1 MKWPFSRERRAGL
14 EDPTVPVSSEQLV
27 SLWVGEWGGTSAGEP
42 VTIETALGV
51 PAIWAGI
58 NFIAGTIAGL
68 PLLTY
73 KKGTKGRKR
82 VTDDFAEMLQKR
94 VNEDT
99 SSFEWR
105 KYMVEQVLTGGR
117 GLTFIE
123 RAASGKIVALWPLD
137 PTQTTIRRVDGRKV
151 FDYRDGRRTVRYA
164 AADVIDIPAM
174 LKADRLTHRSPI
186 MTNREVV
193 AMAQAMTKYGGS
205 YFRNGG
211 VPPFAVTGNFT
222 TTKGMQ
228 NAADDF
234 ESAIKKAAKDKR
246 QALVLPT
253 GLEIK
258 SIGADPQKSQMVEAQ
273 RFVIEQIARIL
284 QLPPVFLQDLT
295 HGTYSNTEQQ
305 DLQLVKHTIKR
316 WVEQIEQELNM
327 KLFPVGSPLYVEFS
341 MDGLLR
347 GDFKTRMEGIAQGIQ
362 NGVLTPDEARS
373 MENRE
378 SMPGGDRLYIQ
389 GATIPLDQAGAQQG
403 AQQ

>member
-1 MKWPFSRERRAGL
+1 MKWPFSKERRAGI
-14 EDPTVPVSSEQLV
+14 EDPSVPVSSDQLV
-27 SLWVGEWGGTSAGEP
+27 SMWIGDIAGNSAGEV

-51 PAIWAGI
+51 PAIWAGV
-58 NFIAGTIAGL
+58 NFIASSIAGL

-73 KKGTKGRKR
+73 RKGTKGRKR
-82 VTDDFAEMLQKR
+82 VTDDMAEMLQKR
-94 VNEDT
+94 VNPDT

-105 KYMVEQVLTGGR
+105 KYTIEQVLTGGR

-123 RAASGKIVALWPLD
+123 RAASGRLVALWPLD
-137 PTQTTIRRVDGRKV
+137 PSQATVKRVDGRKV
-151 FDYRDGRRTVRYA
+151 FDYRDGRRTVRYDA
-164 AADVIDIPAM
+164 SEIIDIPAM
-174 LKADRLTHRSPI
+174 LKADRLTHRSPL
-186 MTNREVV
+186 MTNREVI

-222 TTKGMQ
+222 TPRGMQ
-228 NAADDF
+228 AAANDF
-234 ESAIKKAAKDKR
+234 EEAIRKAAKDKR

-253 GLEIK
+253 GLDIK

-273 RFVIEQIARIL
+273 RFVIEQLARVL
-284 QLPPVFLQDLT
+284 QLPPVFLQDLS

-316 WVEQIEQELNM
+316 WVEQIEQEMNM
-327 KLFPVGSPLYVEFS
+327 KLFPMGSPLYVEFS

-362 NGVLTPDEARS
+362 NGVMTPDEARA

-389 GATIPLDQAGAQQG
+389 GATIPLDHAGAQQG
-403 AQQ
+403 AQK

>member
-14 EDPTVPVSSEQLV
+14 EDPAVPVSSDQLV
-27 SLWVGEWGGTSAGEP
+27 SLWVGEWGGTSAGET
-42 VTIETALGV
+42 VTIESALGV
-51 PAIWAGI
+51 PAVWAGV

-73 KKGTKGRKR
+73 RKGTKGRKR

-94 VNEDT
+94 ANPDT

-123 RAASGKIVALWPLD
+123 RAASGRIVALWPLD

-151 FDYRDGRRTVRYA
+151 FDYRDGRRTVRYEA
-164 AADVIDIPAM
+164 SDVIDIPAM
-174 LKADRLTHRSPI
+174 LKADRLTHRSPL
-186 MTNREVV
+186 MTNKEVI

-234 ESAIKKAAKDKR
+234 EGAIRKAAKEKR
-246 QALVLPT
+246 QALVLPS
-253 GLEIK
+253 GLDIK

-327 KLFPVGSPLYVEFS
+327 KLFPMGSPMYVEFA

-362 NGVLTPDEARS
+362 NGVLTPDEARA

-378 SMPGGDRLYIQ
+378 SMPGGDRLFIQ
-389 GATIPLDQAGAQQG
+389 GATIPLEQAGAQQG
-403 AQQ
+403 AQT

>member
-1 MKWPFSRERRAGL
+1 MKWPFSKERRAGL
-14 EDPTVPVSSEQLV
+14 EDPTVPVSSDQLV
-27 SLWVGEWGGTSAGEP
+27 SLWVGEFGGTSTGEP
-42 VTIETALGV
+42 VTIESALGV
-51 PAIWAGI
+51 PAVWAGV

-73 KKGTKGRKR
+73 RKGRKGRAR
-82 VTDDFAEMLQKR
+82 VNDSLAEMLQKR
-94 VNEDT
+94 VNAET

-105 KYMVEQVLTGGR
+105 KYTVEQVLTGGR

-123 RAASGKIVALWPLD
+123 RNSLGDVVALWPLD

-151 FDYRDGRRTVRYA
+151 FDYKDAGRTVRYE
-164 AADVIDIPAM
+164 AADVIDVPAM
-174 LKADRLTHRSPI
+174 LKADRITHRSPL
-186 MTNREVV
+186 MANKEVI

-222 TTKGMQ
+222 TPKGMQ
-228 NAADDF
+228 AAADDF
-234 ESAIKKAAKDKR
+234 EGAIRKAAKDKR

-253 GLEIK
+253 GLEVK
-258 SIGADPQKSQMVEAQ
+258 ALGADPQKSQMVESQ

-316 WVEQIEQELNM
+316 WVEQFEQELNM
-327 KLFPVGSPLYVEFS
+327 KLFPMGSPLYVEFS

-362 NGVLTPDEARS
+362 NGVLTPDEARA

-378 SMPGGDRLYIQ
+378 SMPGGDRLFIQ